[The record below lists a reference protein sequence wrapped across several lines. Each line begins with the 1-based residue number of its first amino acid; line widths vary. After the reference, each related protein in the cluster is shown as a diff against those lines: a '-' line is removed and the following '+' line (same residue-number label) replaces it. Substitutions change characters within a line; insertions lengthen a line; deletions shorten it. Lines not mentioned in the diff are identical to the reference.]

1 MLSILAVFAA
11 LGLAS
16 AAPVGEAA
24 PSCYAIIE
32 TELCGPTCPTCND
45 YVCECCSTFVI
56 PPPLGP
62 QPSYVCQNGHPPSD
76 DTAEGEDVS
85 CGEYEVV
92 CDAAIQALGDDCLIG
107 TCTACTKTLQD
118 GGVDCATPPEP
129 VPVTLVC
136 TEPEVK
142 KCGSSCPECEDYL
155 CECCPPGILS
165 NYVCDHGSS
174 PTSDDAEDE
183 EDEESCGEYEVVCDA
198 NIQAVGVNCIANS
211 CIACTAELQALGV
224 NCATSPA
231 LQCIAHGGYPVAT
244 DDGGFVC
251 DFPCGNDWTK
261 LCTDPP
267 CPPGATSA
275 VPGAECNTKCLD
287 YISPRCGVGR
297 KPICDSQV
305 DADRF
310 LSLAARCL

>member
-1 MLSILAVFAA
+1 MR
-11 LGLAS
+11 
-16 AAPVGEAA
+16 
-24 PSCYAIIE
+24 
-32 TELCGPTCPTCND
+32 
-45 YVCECCSTFVI
+45 
-56 PPPLGP
+56 
-62 QPSYVCQNGHPPSD
+62 QR
-76 DTAEGEDVS
+76 
-85 CGEYEVV
+85 
-92 CDAAIQALGDDCLIG
+92 
-107 TCTACTKTLQD
+107 
-118 GGVDCATPPEP
+118 
-129 VPVTLVC
+129 
-136 TEPEVK
+136 
-142 KCGSSCPECEDYL
+142 
-155 CECCPPGILS
+155 
-165 NYVCDHGSS
+165 
-174 PTSDDAEDE
+174 DDAEDE

-198 NIQAVGVNCIANS
+198 NLQALGVNCIADC
-211 CIACTAELQALGV
+211 CIACTAELQALGF

-261 LCTDPP
+261 VCTDPP

>member
-1 MLSILAVFAA
+1 M
-11 LGLAS
+11 
-16 AAPVGEAA
+16 
-24 PSCYAIIE
+24 
-32 TELCGPTCPTCND
+32 
-45 YVCECCSTFVI
+45 
-56 PPPLGP
+56 
-62 QPSYVCQNGHPPSD
+62 
-76 DTAEGEDVS
+76 
-85 CGEYEVV
+85 
-92 CDAAIQALGDDCLIG
+92 
-107 TCTACTKTLQD
+107 
-118 GGVDCATPPEP
+118 
-129 VPVTLVC
+129 

-198 NIQAVGVNCIANS
+198 NLQALGVNCIADC
-211 CIACTAELQALGV
+211 CIACTAELQALGF

-251 DFPCGNDWTK
+251 EFPCGTDYT
-261 LCTDPP
+261 LVCTDPP
-267 CPPGATSA
+267 CPPGATSV
-275 VPGAECNTKCLD
+275 VPGAACHTKCLD
-287 YISPRCGVGR
+287 YISPLCGTGR
-297 KPICDSQV
+297 EPICTPQV